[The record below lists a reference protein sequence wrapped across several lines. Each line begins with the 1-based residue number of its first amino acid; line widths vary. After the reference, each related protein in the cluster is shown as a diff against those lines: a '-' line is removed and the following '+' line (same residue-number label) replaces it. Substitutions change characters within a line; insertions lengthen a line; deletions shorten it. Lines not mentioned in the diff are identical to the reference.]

1 MPTLTSAIP
10 CSFQDVIYYV
20 DGEMRGQA
28 TEMTEFEEQQLQL
41 GPGPHT
47 IVFSY
52 KYNPVGVDAFPPESP
67 DRIGGVFLDDVY
79 FLPEGVEAPVGPP
92 TVVDSDTPAPSPIS
106 ETPPPSPTMEE
117 VTESVAPVCAP
128 IWLFL

>member
-1 MPTLTSAIP
+1 
-10 CSFQDVIYYV
+10 
-20 DGEMRGQA
+20 MRGQA
-28 TEMTEFEEQQLQL
+28 TEMTEFETQQLQL

-67 DRIGGVFLDDVY
+67 DRIGAVFLDDVY
-79 FLPEGVEAPVGPP
+79 FLPEGVEVAPTTPP
-92 TVVDSDTPAPSPIS
+92 PVAGIPDTPAPSPVS

-117 VTESVAPVCAP
+117 VTESVAPVCALFC
-128 IWLFL
+128 LFL

>member
-1 MPTLTSAIP
+1 
-10 CSFQDVIYYV
+10 
-20 DGEMRGQA
+20 
-28 TEMTEFEEQQLQL
+28 MTEFETQQLQL

-52 KYNPVGVDAFPPESP
+52 KYNPVGVDAPPEAP
-67 DRIGGVFLDDVY
+67 DRIGAVFLDDVY
-79 FLPEGVEAPVGPP
+79 FLPEGVEVAPTTPAP
-92 TVVDSDTPAPSPIS
+92 VDSDTPAPSPVS